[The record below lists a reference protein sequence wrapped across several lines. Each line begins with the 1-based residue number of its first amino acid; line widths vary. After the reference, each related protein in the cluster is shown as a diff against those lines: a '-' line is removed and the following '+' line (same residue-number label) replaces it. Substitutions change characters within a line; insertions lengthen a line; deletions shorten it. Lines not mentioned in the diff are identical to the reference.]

1 MMARVFSRRSGVSMV
16 PSSLHAVSRT
26 STIGAGAFTMESA
39 EMETFAYMKALTQ
52 FVCQTFHPCDAAPFP
67 VFGVDG
73 FDWDFSVVGF

>member
-1 MMARVFSRRSGVSMV
+1 MRYLGLP
-16 PSSLHAVSRT
+16 PS
-26 STIGAGAFTMESA
+26 GAGAFTMESA

-67 VFGVDG
+67 AFGVDG